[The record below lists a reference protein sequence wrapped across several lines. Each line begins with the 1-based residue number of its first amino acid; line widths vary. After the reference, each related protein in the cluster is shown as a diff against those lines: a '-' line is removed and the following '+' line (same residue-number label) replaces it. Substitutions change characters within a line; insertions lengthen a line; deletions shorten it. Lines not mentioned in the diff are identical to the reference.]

1 MSKKDKQKAAQTEAE
16 NKELDESTE
25 AAVKESAKA
34 KDKDKETAL
43 RDALHIRRTAKEVKR
58 IPICKGFFFIF
69 FIIFSDASRTSIPTA
84 ILIP

>member
-43 RDALHIRRTAKEVKR
+43 RDALHIRRTAKEVKKYTVLMR
-58 IPICKGFFFIF
+58 VTGLITVALVGFI
-69 FIIFSDASRTSIPTA
+69 A
-84 ILIP
+84 IG